1 MWSSEAWSSAADLYL
16 LARSREG
23 SAEAFGELWR
33 RHLPAAYAV
42 ATRYRSRTAAEDIVA
57 EASARVFSLIQ
68 EGKGPEEHFRAYFL
82 SAVKTVAIDQGRRE
96 LKVVPTEDDQ
106 LERLSEPAL
115 DDVNGLG
122 EGFDADLIRTAF
134 RGLSERDQRVLW
146 HTTVEGDAPRTLA
159 PVLGM
164 SANAVSARAMRAR
177 EALRAQYLDACA
189 RRALPNA
196 DSEECRW
203 VISHLGAHARGRL
216 PKRQKARVE
225 EHLKSCEHASL
236 VAADLRAIHS
246 EFPALIVPLV
256 LLAGLST
263 PGFVSAVA
271 TAALASGASAAGAAG
286 SAGGAAAAGS
296 AGGAAL
302 AGSAGGAGVAGSSGG
317 AGAAAGAATSSP
329 PPASGVGDAVG
340 QLAGRATTL
349 VAGIAIGV
357 GLASAV
363 PLPAEPVLAAQPPA
377 TSSAPTPAPTPTSM
391 PPTTASQAST
401 PTPAPS
407 PTAVPRLAPPPT
419 QQPPAATQ
427 QPTQQPR
434 TTVRTTPPTSV
445 PTLPP
450 VAPRTPLPTNSEP
463 TPAPSVAPVSPAT
476 ASVHVV
482 QQRES
487 TRFLLK
493 VRGVEGRLS
502 VVVSTLAGGELTL
515 LNSSWACTSLAP
527 SSLRCTGE
535 DGQAMLLQS
544 GLDGPS
550 PIRVVITDST
560 GATRTQT
567 LSLA

>member
-1 MWSSEAWSSAADLYL
+1 MAADTSMWSSEAWSSAADLYL

-33 RHLPAAYAV
+33 RHLPAGYAV

-68 EGKGPEEHFRAYFL
+68 EGKGPAEHFRAYFL

-164 SANAVSARAMRAR
+164 SANAVSARAVRAR

-225 EHLKSCEHASL
+225 AHLETCEHASL

-256 LLAGLST
+256 FLAGLST
-263 PGFVSAVA
+263 PGFVN
-271 TAALASGASAAGAAG
+271 AAALAGLASGATAGTAG
-286 SAGGAAAAGS
+286 GVGGAGGAT
-296 AGGAAL
+296 
-302 AGSAGGAGVAGSSGG
+302 
-317 AGAAAGAATSSP
+317 GAATSNP
-329 PPASGVGDAVG
+329 PPGAGVGDTAG

-349 VAGIAIGV
+349 AAGIAIGV

-363 PLPAEPVLAAQPPA
+363 PLPAQPVVAAQPPA
-377 TSSAPTPAPTPTSM
+377 VTSTPPAVPAAPTSTPPPPTSATQPPTVSPARSQAVVPLPAPSLTPAP
-391 PPTTASQAST
+391 
-401 PTPAPS
+401 APS
-407 PTAVPRLAPPPT
+407 
-419 QQPPAATQ
+419 
-427 QPTQQPR
+427 QPR
-434 TTVRTTPPTSV
+434 PVRTTPIRTSAPSAPPTSQ
-445 PTLPP
+445 
-450 VAPRTPLPTNSEP
+450 
-463 TPAPSVAPVSPAT
+463 PAPSSPAPPPPASSPPAQRVSPAM

-482 QQRES
+482 KQRES
-487 TRFLLK
+487 TRFLLR
-493 VRGVEGRLS
+493 VRGVEGPLT
-502 VVVSTLAGGELTL
+502 VVVSTPAGGELTVH
-515 LNSSWACTSLAP
+515 NSSWACTSLAP
-527 SSLRCTGE
+527 SSLRCTG
-535 DGQAMLLQS
+535 DNGQAMLLQS
-544 GLDGPS
+544 GLQAPS
-550 PIRVVITDST
+550 PVRVVITDST